1 MRNIPFLKREEK
13 AETDVGMSKVLS
25 LPEEIQI
32 MHRYLP
38 QHRGH
43 QDYMMYAWVEAIQMD
58 YPFKE
63 KLLTRRMKD
72 YRMPDSWTRYGK
84 ISTSQASL
92 IFRRCCKRT
101 ERIERL
107 AALNN
112 SSSYSERGSDLA
124 YSVRANVS
132 AYRVSM
138 IIVTCLCILVVDFTI
153 YPRRYA
159 KTETY
164 CTGLICTLPRS
175 GAADMYSNCKQ
186 RIYTRIC
193 KKCDRYVLRF
203 VSSAA
208 YMYSN
213 LLAY

>member
-1 MRNIPFLKREEK
+1 M
-13 AETDVGMSKVLS
+13 
-25 LPEEIQI
+25 
-32 MHRYLP
+32 
-38 QHRGH
+38 
-43 QDYMMYAWVEAIQMD
+43 
-58 YPFKE
+58 
-63 KLLTRRMKD
+63 KLLMNSKRSAYQALCLKGCYKPANWVRFV
-72 YRMPDSWTRYGK
+72 
-84 ISTSQASL
+84 ASL
-92 IFRRCCKRT
+92 SWIVY
-101 ERIERL
+101 L
-107 AALNN
+107 QG
-112 SSSYSERGSDLA
+112 SYSERGSDLA

-213 LLAY
+213 LLAYMHSNL